1 MARDN
6 RETTL
11 VKLPMTRAQIG
22 ETTPPSHTRWTSR
35 VLAVAGGLCTGLIA
49 ANVGHDG
56 GKILTNASANAQFT
70 YRTLFLMLLV
80 THVAAKLPEVHA
92 TRWD

>member
-1 MARDN
+1 
-6 RETTL
+6 
-11 VKLPMTRAQIG
+11 MTGPQIA
-22 ETTPPSHTRWTSR
+22 ETTPRSRRRWTAR
-35 VLAVAGGLCTGLIA
+35 MLAVAAVLGPGLIA
-49 ANVGHDG
+49 ANAGNDA